1 MAGHTLSYMATL
13 NSSGFM
19 TGLNQ
24 MLSGLEGFTGKLG
37 GLKSALSG
45 LGKLLTN
52 PFVLGAAA
60 IAGVGLALGAA
71 TASAMQWED
80 QMANVAKTTGMQNA
94 ELEQM
99 SKNILDISTGM
110 RTQQSDLADIAAI
123 GGTLGISDV
132 NALTDYTKTTAM
144 MTVAFDMTGE
154 SAATMSAQTLNSFGV
169 AVDELENMANSV
181 NVLGNNFATN
191 EEKILTGLQGMAGQA
206 KQYNETVADSAA
218 YATVLLAQGVD
229 PSEIG
234 TGMQSITKVA
244 LKDQDKMLQWAN
256 LMGVDVKTLTGM
268 LNDDLYGTLQKS
280 GDALTVIT
288 DETERDA
295 LAMEIWGSYGG
306 KQIQKLIGQEENLAK
321 ARALANA
328 EYYGETAIIDGE
340 EYQGGTA
347 LVDEFNAKNNT
358 SLGIISQIKNT
369 IGAMVKEMGGVVNSS
384 SLMKG
389 ALTGIHSALI
399 TIRDV
404 GHKAFDFLKTSD
416 IAKSFGSMTS
426 GIQKYLSSIT
436 GNLSKLFDPIKQS
449 IEKTFGEGAI
459 GKGIGALFN
468 HLTDGAEAAFEIIGK
483 GFELLAS
490 GTEALGPVFETVGK
504 TIGSAIEVIG
514 PKIQQAKTFV
524 EAFANVLK
532 EKIANSETVQK
543 IKETFN
549 NVADSVK
556 NGLETAKTYLNNF
569 VSDVKSWV
577 NDIIDHVKEFV
588 SSLGII
594 DKIKE
599 KLGLDTEGSFFS
611 DVMEE
616 FEKLK
621 FEDAVESLVD
631 AGEDA
636 GDAMVDAAE
645 NGIVDAGT
653 SAGQAMAN
661 EFEWAL
667 SNASGFMR
675 GMEPIYENGNL
686 VRWQSVKEKEN
697 VNVPWKEYTNPGI
710 SVKADTKD
718 YAGLWRKS
726 SPKWTQIGSKWA
738 TTGTI
743 SLESP
748 GIFGIQTFEDYV
760 QKLQDYG
767 YTLEEIGI
775 LTRSVNKEK
784 WTPIDVPEGALH
796 LRNVRETVD
805 GFEVLSKS
813 NFAGAFGKDVSEFLE
828 SNKEFAEGYYSDESV
843 SDMLARKTRA
853 EELLW
858 EEAEFTRWASSMPM
872 DIQNASEEIQKALY
886 DLYAGKEIAG
896 STAREGGIFQ
906 NFLGLDQ
913 DSLDDSTKDIIK
925 NVESAWNEII
935 QYADDSIISQ
945 EDWNMLQSYFDLLES
960 KGIDVTEIKSLFSE
974 KIDEII
980 GGMDKYIKSQMES
993 LGSDVMQYY
1002 EDGLLKSEAQDIYDR
1017 ALGLDKLRVE
1027 NPQLWAEIG
1036 NADMDAFINELI
1048 AAEGDVAK
1056 IAEITGRYYGEHF
1069 NVDIFGNVEPEQL
1082 IFNFAENWEENVK
1095 KMKDDVT
1102 DWNLFRENVALPA
1115 LKQSLEHEKQL
1126 LSTASGEN
1134 YKVVNE
1140 YVNDLIKLYGE
1151 MPEAFGKAEV
1161 ELINSLSS
1169 AYNRG
1174 APARSLIDLIDKYLG
1189 TEKATKD
1196 LADSTKNLYNEYNN
1210 LDECISSTFS
1220 TWRNQ
1225 QPDMFYESIV
1235 GSTENYIKRVKE
1247 LAELGR
1253 ASDTQIEYAAS
1264 LNGQSVDEFLGKTA
1278 ELENAANI
1286 EAMLESDQAL
1296 TDAGNLESDISA
1308 MVPEMEVSLLTT
1320 NALLDAQSLFA
1331 SIERM
1336 NPHMQVSVD
1345 VSANAGQI
1353 ADIAQAAVRDAIAS
1367 AYSG

>member
-24 MLSGLEGFTGKLG
+24 MLSGLSGFSGSLN
-37 GLKSALSG
+37 GLKSALGG

-60 IAGVGLALGAA
+60 ITGVGLAVGKAVGNFVSFDDQMRKVAAVTRTAMEDMGSLTDKARELGATTKFTGEEVGQGMQYLGMA
-71 TASAMQWED
+71 GFSKEEIEGSIGATLNLAQATGTGLGETADIMSNIMSTFKMGAEESTHAADVMALTTASSNTDLLQLGDSMKYVGPVAQSMGMSFEEAAAATGFLSNVGIQGS
-80 QMANVAKTTGMQNA
+80 MAGTTLRGALSRLSDAAPKEVFDILEKYGLSMEQVSAESHDFTDILQTLHDAGM
-94 ELEQM
+94 
-99 SKNILDISTGM
+99 STGDM
-110 RTQQSDLADIAAI
+110 LQLMGLRAGPGMLELISQGKDPLNEYIESLKNADGTAQTMADTMEGGLGGAIRSFKSRIASLSQGQFISDIANNIVAPLIRGVTSGIGTIQNLFGNIYKGVKTSDLAASI
-123 GGTLGISDV
+123 GKMFSGVSKYIS
-132 NALTDYTKTTAM
+132 A
-144 MTVAFDMTGE
+144 
-154 SAATMSAQTLNSFGV
+154 S
-169 AVDELENMANSV
+169 
-181 NVLGNNFATN
+181 
-191 EEKILTGLQGMAGQA
+191 
-206 KQYNETVADSAA
+206 
-218 YATVLLAQGVD
+218 
-229 PSEIG
+229 
-234 TGMQSITKVA
+234 
-244 LKDQDKMLQWAN
+244 
-256 LMGVDVKTLTGM
+256 
-268 LNDDLYGTLQKS
+268 
-280 GDALTVIT
+280 
-288 DETERDA
+288 
-295 LAMEIWGSYGG
+295 
-306 KQIQKLIGQEENLAK
+306 
-321 ARALANA
+321 
-328 EYYGETAIIDGE
+328 
-340 EYQGGTA
+340 
-347 LVDEFNAKNNT
+347 
-358 SLGIISQIKNT
+358 
-369 IGAMVKEMGGVVNSS
+369 
-384 SLMKG
+384 
-389 ALTGIHSALI
+389 
-399 TIRDV
+399 
-404 GHKAFDFLKTSD
+404 
-416 IAKSFGSMTS
+416 
-426 GIQKYLSSIT
+426 T

-449 IEKTFGEGAI
+449 IEKVFGEGAI

-468 HLTDGAEAAFEIIGK
+468 NLTNGAEAAFEIIGK

-490 GTEALGPVFETVGK
+490 GAEALGPVFETVGK

-611 DVMEE
+611 DVMKE
-616 FEKLK
+616 FERLK
-621 FEDAVESLVD
+621 FEDATESLVD
-631 AGEDA
+631 AAKDA
-636 GDAMVDAAE
+636 GESLGDTAKD
-645 NGIVDAGT
+645 GIIDAGT
-653 SAGQAMAN
+653 EAGQAMAN

-760 QKLQDYG
+760 QALQDYG

-784 WTPIDVPEGALH
+784 WTPIDVPEGASH
-796 LRNVRETVD
+796 LRNIRETVD

-925 NVESAWNEII
+925 NVESAWNKII